1 MQMEMQM
8 QMAKPEGE
16 GGAKATLP
24 NSMPERRL
32 LRAACFVVVVVVVAT
47 YIWQP
52 LSTPFGNSRF
62 ICM

>member
-8 QMAKPEGE
+8 QMAKPEGGE
-16 GGAKATLP
+16 GCEGDFAEFNA
-24 NSMPERRL
+24 
-32 LRAACFVVVVVVVAT
+32 RAQAPPRCMLHVVVVVVAT